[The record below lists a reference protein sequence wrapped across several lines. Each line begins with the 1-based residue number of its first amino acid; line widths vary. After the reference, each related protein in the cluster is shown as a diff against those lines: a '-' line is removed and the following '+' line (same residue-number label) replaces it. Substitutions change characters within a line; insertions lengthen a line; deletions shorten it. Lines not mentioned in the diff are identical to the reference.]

1 MKRRVE
7 QSSQWAGRIFW
18 LALVLIVVIVTSGSG
33 SAQGQGQSRGRSI
46 FTPIAEADTA
56 RPPQPERGKKRG
68 RRVRANVA
76 AVTAGDA
83 AGADD
88 ILTLNLFDDAEFRAR
103 RRGAI
108 ERPRAGASVW
118 SGQLIDMP
126 GEATIAVNGDV
137 MAGTVFADDRLFE
150 IIYAGNGEHEVR
162 ELDPSQFPTDD
173 PPFDGDIAPDVPGG
187 VAADGTAVAGD
198 AAGQIDVMV
207 VWTPAARAAAGG
219 TAAIQSVVDLAV
231 ANTNTSYANSNVTQ
245 RIRLVYAGEISYTE
259 TGTSTDL
266 PRLTSTS
273 DGFLDSVHSMRNTY
287 GADIV
292 TLLGEGYAAGG
303 SCGIGYLMTTVST
316 SFATYA
322 FNVVDRTCAAGN
334 LSYAHELG
342 HNMGLHHDP
351 AHASGAGAYSYA
363 YGYQEPSGAFR
374 TVMAYQCPTGS
385 CPRLTRFSN
394 PSLSYNG
401 MPTGTSNH
409 NNALALNNTASTV
422 ANLRQAVGGSCTYS
436 LGASSTTVSS
446 GSSSSSVAV
455 TAGPGCAWAAT
466 SNVGWVTITSGS
478 PGTANGS
485 VGFSVQANTAGTAR
499 AGALT
504 IAGKTF
510 TVNQAAAACGAFSLS
525 PASQSVGASGGAV
538 SVNVTGT
545 TGCTRSATSNASWIT
560 VTAGASGTGTGTVSL
575 SVTANTA
582 GTSRT
587 GTVTVG
593 GQTFTVNQAAVTCGA
608 FSLSSASQT
617 VGASGGAVSVNVTGT
632 TGCPRSATSNASWI
646 SVTAGASGTG
656 TGTVSLSVA
665 ANTAGTNRTGTVT
678 IAGQTFTVYQSA
690 ATCGAFSLSP
700 ASQTVGSTGGAVSV
714 NVTGTTGCPRSAT
727 SNASWITVAAG
738 ASGTGTG
745 TVSLNVAA
753 NTAGTSRTGTATIGG
768 KVFSVTQSAAPCG
781 AFSLS
786 PASQNVGAVGGAA
799 STSVTGTTGC
809 ARTATSNASW
819 ITVTGGATG
828 SGSGTVSTSVA
839 ANTLT
844 TTRTGT
850 VTIGGQTFTIM
861 QAAAVATCSYSISPA
876 STSVGSAAGS
886 GSFTLTTQAGCAAT
900 AVTTAS
906 WITITSGATGT
917 GSRTVGFTFAANA
930 GNQRTGAITVGGRTF
945 SISQSKRNGK
955 PANAAKADF
964 SGDQLADLL
973 WQHADGTVALW
984 TMNGVT
990 ATATQF
996 LTPARV
1002 DPAWRMIGSGDL
1014 DGNGAPEIVWQH
1026 RDGWLLAWFMS
1037 GTSAAQAVYLTPN
1050 RVDAAW
1056 KIVGLGD
1063 FNGDLRAD
1071 LVWQHDSGMLA
1082 VWYMNGTTSTGS
1094 SLLSPSSVG
1103 GTAWQVVGVGD
1114 INGDLK
1120 TDLVWQESS
1129 SGLVGAWLMNGV
1141 AASSFVLFSP
1151 SQVDPA
1157 TWRLR
1162 GVIDLDDDGRTDL
1175 LWQSTNGSLVAWM
1188 MQGTTAA
1195 TVRSLNPAGVGSGWR
1210 LVGPR

>member
-76 AVTAGDA
+76 AVTASDA

-118 SGQLIDMP
+118 SGQLIDVP

-162 ELDPSQFPTDD
+162 ELDTSQFPTDD
-173 PPFDGDIAPDVPGG
+173 PPFEGDIAPDVPGG
-187 VAADGTAVAGD
+187 AAADGTAVAGD

-245 RIRLVYAGEISYTE
+245 RVRLVFAGEISYTE

-646 SVTAGASGTG
+646 
-656 TGTVSLSVA
+656 
-665 ANTAGTNRTGTVT
+665 
-678 IAGQTFTVYQSA
+678 
-690 ATCGAFSLSP
+690 
-700 ASQTVGSTGGAVSV
+700 
-714 NVTGTTGCPRSAT
+714 
-727 SNASWITVAAG
+727 TVAAG

-990 ATATQF
+990 ATATQL

-1002 DPAWRMIGSGDL
+1002 DPAWRMVGSGDL
-1014 DGNGAPEIVWQH
+1014 DGNGDPEIVWQH